1 MYMSINSNA
10 LLITLKN
17 RKISTNIMLLKYG
30 NLFYTTYLTA
40 PNIAA
45 RVSKVVIAIVT
56 RPGMDSGGRKSD
68 NHATITNRPLGR
80 YV

>member
-1 MYMSINSNA
+1 MYLSINSNA

-17 RKISTNIMLLKYG
+17 RKTNIMLLKHG

>member
-1 MYMSINSNA
+1 MYLSINSNA

-17 RKISTNIMLLKYG
+17 RNIMLLKYG

>member
-1 MYMSINSNA
+1 M
-10 LLITLKN
+10 LFFRLIVKITRLEQTL
-17 RKISTNIMLLKYG
+17 RILNI
-30 NLFYTTYLTA
+30 TYRTA

-56 RPGMDSGGRKSD
+56 RPGIDSGGKNSD
-68 NHATITNRPLGR
+68 NQATITKRPLGR

>member
-1 MYMSINSNA
+1 MLCFSDEFSINI
-10 LLITLKN
+10 LQ
-17 RKISTNIMLLKYG
+17 LKYG
-30 NLFYTTYLTA
+30 ILFCTTYLTA

-56 RPGMDSGGRKSD
+56 RPGIDSGGRKSD